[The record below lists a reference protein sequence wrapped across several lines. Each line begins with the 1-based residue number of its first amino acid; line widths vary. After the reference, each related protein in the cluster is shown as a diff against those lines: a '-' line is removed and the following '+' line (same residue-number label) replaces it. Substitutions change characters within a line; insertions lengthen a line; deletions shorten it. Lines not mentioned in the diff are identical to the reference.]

1 VAKIVVVPETFT
13 LVFFDAGRI
22 AELAADVAGR
32 LGLGDDVELRI
43 EVDERIPLGRVRVT
57 SMDPIT
63 LVVEGGAFEDPKHP
77 RHLSDRSVLDVLGRT
92 LQRIKDRLDPA
103 FGDAPADDELSLQQ
117 QVAWNTYAE
126 GRNERQGLEVQKQRW
141 LYHFR
146 NRHGFSDAADAVFQ
160 RLWEADGLTWADI
173 DAACATTSAARS
185 A

>member
-1 VAKIVVVPETFT
+1 MAKIVVAPETFT

-57 SMDPIT
+57 SMEPIT
-63 LVVEGGAFEDPKHP
+63 LAVEGGAFEDPKHP

-103 FGDAPADDELSLQQ
+103 FGDAPADDKLSLQQ

-146 NRHGFSDAADAVFQ
+146 NRHGFTDAADAAFE
-160 RLWEADGLTWADI
+160 RLWETDALSWSDI
-173 DAACATTSAARS
+173 SAIIATAAPVG
-185 A
+185 